1 MPYLGDYIGNLLS
14 EITTA
19 RVQADIESVRVA
31 ELYASHPLLKHIP
44 VPHFRLPTVTL
55 DVPVAIKE
63 IEEVGMEPAPASAV
77 VLRSIRKNFDQVL
90 SSRLKLSGIKLS
102 DVQAKNL
109 NREVSRKFADFKQPS
124 GVPLSMTHIADELV
138 FTAAKVLRE
147 PSREGRI
154 EREDRSN
161 LERIDKLESELKT
174 GLYMEFSKFL
184 KAPNRLNVAITTAE
198 LREAGSSEVM
208 ANIHLSITEDAFEW
222 SVIES
227 DGKPRSR
234 LVPE

>member
-1 MPYLGDYIGNLLS
+1 MPYLGDYIGHLLS

-19 RVQADIESVRVA
+19 RVQADIEAVRVA
-31 ELYASHPLLKHIP
+31 ELYASHPLLKHMA

-55 DVPVAIKE
+55 DVPVAVKE
-63 IEEVGMEPAPASAV
+63 IEEVGKEPAPASAV
-77 VLRSIRKNFDQVL
+77 VLHNIRKNFDQVVH
-90 SSRLKLSGIKLS
+90 SHLKQSGIKLS
-102 DVQAKNL
+102 NVQAKNL

-138 FTAAKVLRE
+138 FTTAKVLRE
-147 PSREGRI
+147 PSREV
-154 EREDRSN
+154 REEKVDRSK
-161 LERIDKLESELKT
+161 LERIEKLESGLKT
-174 GLYMEFSKFL
+174 GLYTEFSKFL

-222 SVIES
+222 TMVEH
-227 DGKPRSR
+227 DGKSQSR

>member
-19 RVQADIESVRVA
+19 RVQADIEAVRVA
-31 ELYASHPLLKHIP
+31 ELYASHPLLKHMP
-44 VPHFRLPTVTL
+44 VPHFRLPTVAL

-63 IEEVGMEPAPASAV
+63 IEEVGKEPALASDV
-77 VLRSIRKNFDQVL
+77 VLRSIRKNFEQVI
-90 SSRLKLSGIKLS
+90 SSRIRQSGIKLS
-102 DVQAKNL
+102 GVQAKNL
-109 NREVSRKFADFKQPS
+109 RRDVSRKFADFKQPS

-138 FTAAKVLRE
+138 FTTAKVLRE
-147 PSREGRI
+147 PLREGPK
-154 EREDRSN
+154 EMEDRSK
-161 LERIDKLESELKT
+161 LERIEKLESELKT
-174 GLYMEFSKFL
+174 ELYTEFSKFL

-208 ANIHLSITEDAFEW
+208 ANIRLSITEDAFEW

-227 DGKPRSR
+227 DGKSQSR

>member
-1 MPYLGDYIGNLLS
+1 MPYLGDYIGHLLS

-19 RVQADIESVRVA
+19 RVQADIEAVRVA
-31 ELYASHPLLKHIP
+31 ELYASHPLLKYMA
-44 VPHFRLPTVTL
+44 VPRFRLPTVTL

-63 IEEVGMEPAPASAV
+63 IEEVGEEPAPASAV
-77 VLRSIRKNFDQVL
+77 VLRHVRKNFDQVT
-90 SSRLKLSGIKLS
+90 SSRLKHAGIKLS

-124 GVPLSMTHIADELV
+124 EVPLSMTHIADELV
-138 FTAAKVLRE
+138 FTTAKVLRE
-147 PSREGRI
+147 PSHEGR
-154 EREDRSN
+154 EEKEDKSK
-161 LERIDKLESELKT
+161 LERIEKLETELKT
-174 GLYMEFSKFL
+174 ELYMEFSKFL

-198 LREAGSSEVM
+198 LREAGPSEVM

-222 SVIES
+222 SVVES
-227 DGKPRSR
+227 NGKSQSR

>member
-90 SSRLKLSGIKLS
+90 SSRLKLS

-109 NREVSRKFADFKQPS
+109 NREVSRKFTDFKQPS

>member
-1 MPYLGDYIGNLLS
+1 MPFLGDYIGHILS
-14 EITTA
+14 EVTTA
-19 RVQADIESVRVA
+19 RVQADIETVRVA
-31 ELYASHPLLKHIP
+31 ELYASHPLLKHMA

-63 IEEVGMEPAPASAV
+63 VEEMGKEPTPASPV
-77 VLRSIRKNFDQVL
+77 VLHNIRKNFDQVI

-102 DVQAKNL
+102 GVQKKNL
-109 NREVSRKFADFKQPS
+109 NQEVNRKFADFKLPS
-124 GVPLSMTHIADELV
+124 AVPLSITHIVDELV
-138 FTAAKVLRE
+138 FTTGKVLRE
-147 PSREGRI
+147 PSREGH
-154 EREDRSN
+154 EEKEEKPK
-161 LERIDKLESELKT
+161 LERIEKLESELRT

-198 LREAGSSEVM
+198 LREAGPRDIM

-222 SVIES
+222 SMVDY
-227 DGKPRSR
+227 DGKSQSR

>member
-1 MPYLGDYIGNLLS
+1 MPYLGDYIGHLLS

-19 RVQADIESVRVA
+19 RVQADMEAVRVA
-31 ELYASHPLLKHIP
+31 ELYASHPLLKYMA

-63 IEEVGMEPAPASAV
+63 IEEVGKEPAPASAV
-77 VLRSIRKNFDQVL
+77 VLRQIRKNFDQVT
-90 SSRLKLSGIKLS
+90 SSRLKHAGIKLS

-124 GVPLSMTHIADELV
+124 EVPLSMTHIADELV
-138 FTAAKVLRE
+138 FTTVKVLRE
-147 PSREGRI
+147 PPREEHE
-154 EREDRSN
+154 EREDRSK
-161 LERIDKLESELKT
+161 LKRIEKLESELKT

-222 SVIES
+222 TMIES
-227 DGKPRSR
+227 DGKPQSR

>member
-19 RVQADIESVRVA
+19 RVQADIEAVRVA

-63 IEEVGMEPAPASAV
+63 IEEMGKAPAPASAV
-77 VLRSIRKNFDQVL
+77 VLRSIRKNFEQVI
-90 SSRLKLSGIKLS
+90 SSRIRQSGIKLS

-109 NREVSRKFADFKQPS
+109 RRDVSLKFANFKQPS

-138 FTAAKVLRE
+138 FTTANVLR
-147 PSREGRI
+147 PSLEGP
-154 EREDRSN
+154 EEKEDRSK
-161 LERIDKLESELKT
+161 LERIEKLESELKT
-174 GLYMEFSKFL
+174 ELYMEFSKFL